1 MAFIDREVAV
11 ERFEGLCRP
20 GSDGQVLLVWGMAG
34 QGKSTLLRHLAGSDA
49 RKRILDLDDVVDR
62 ALFHDQPAYA
72 VRTLVEPLFEQLAGV
87 LLGWCR
93 PWMRPWHRRRYRRAA
108 RAALRHLVEVHN
120 TVELTARTR
129 AVIRDNDVR
138 IDTARPGV
146 VDDQLHYRSAL
157 RDALLDLAGRL
168 PRGRRVLMVDTSEL
182 LSALD
187 ISNAARVDGGPDAL
201 SVGHWFT
208 YQVLGGLLEQAPDLR
223 MVLAGR
229 NRLALPS
236 TLAVEAV
243 ELTEWQ
249 ARHTAE
255 FLDSVGLTEPWL
267 AEAIHDACGGLPIWT
282 QMLAATCLEARAA
295 GEPVDRGW
303 IARQA
308 ADRPAREWLTAQF
321 LHRLPDELRDA
332 VIAVAVL
339 RTASKQLVAA
349 MVPPATRP
357 PPQRWFE
364 QLAAISFVSVARS
377 GELRAH
383 ALVRL
388 AVLRYLSVHEPGER
402 ERLHRAAAAWYA
414 ATPGGFVE
422 HAYHAFAYGDG
433 APAERFL
440 EMIDTAYRAGSY
452 DQVVSLTSVLVTEEQ
467 SQAAAVHLPE
477 VVADAAMYAARVARL
492 QGRDDEREAHLQRA
506 RDLYAA
512 AGQVQREACARREL
526 AELDLE
532 RDQCVRAL
540 EGFDA
545 SAGVLAESP
554 WRGDHVAALR
564 GAAEAR
570 RRLGALAAAKAQF
583 ETTLAAAERH
593 GAVST
598 MAECRLGAG
607 LVMISTGD
615 YAAAAESLEASLAL
629 AAGLGTT
636 DAARCTATALRGLAT
651 IAQFRNEWDRLGEL
665 LDRAGE
671 VSAAAGDRR
680 GMAAT
685 LVLRGRLYT
694 ALSRYAEAD
703 ESFTAALSA
712 AEEAGD
718 RRCEA
723 RALFGLADLEE
734 DVRSRP
740 LRAEALHERAR
751 IRFEELGDRQGLLE
765 CRYVSAKRL
774 AVAGDRDRASIL
786 LDECRAECE
795 ELGLRRHLA
804 QVLGVLGD
812 CAAGPQAQFELY
824 SLARD
829 EWAALG
835 DRLSMADNLSD
846 FALLALDDGQPEAA
860 SRLLEEIKATV
871 AGVAAPAD
879 NAAVL
884 ALHSTICFRA
894 DARDEAAALLANA
907 RQIYESIGHEAGIV
921 STYEM
926 IGRIA
931 FHVGDVEEAF
941 QILAEAQARVEANGD
956 LPTLARLLE
965 NFADVQMSRD
975 EPAVVERLANRAMEL
990 YEQMGNEAGKAGCL
1004 LTLAGAAGLGGD
1016 LPRALEL
1023 ARAAVDLALANGE
1036 TVLAAKAQ
1044 LTVATMLVESYH
1056 LHEAAAILR
1065 QVLPVLERYGA
1076 RREVVQGLAKLA
1088 TIVSVQGDPKEAA
1101 ELFEKARVIAEARRD
1116 ELAMA
1121 EIHLSRGSA
1130 LARHPVGRF
1139 EAAAHV
1145 RAALEIF
1152 RRLRMYRYEQECLKL
1167 LKLLPRMKPK
1177 RAGQRPRR

>member
-11 ERFEGLCRP
+11 ERFEALCRP
-20 GSDGQVLLVWGMAG
+20 GSDGRVLLVWGMAG

-49 RKRILDLDDVVDR
+49 GRRILDLDDVVDR
-62 ALFHDQPAYA
+62 ALFHDHPAYA

-87 LLGWCR
+87 LIGWCR
-93 PWMRPWHRRRYRRAA
+93 PWSRPWRRRRYRRAA
-108 RAALRHLVEVHN
+108 RVALRHLVEVHN
-120 TVELTARTR
+120 NVELTARTR

-138 IDTARPGV
+138 IDTARPGA

-187 ISNAARVDGGPDAL
+187 ISNAARVDGGPDVL

-255 FLDSVGLTEPWL
+255 FLGSVGLPEPWL

-282 QMLAATCLEARAA
+282 QMLATTCLEARAA
-295 GEPVDRGW
+295 GERVDRGW
-303 IARQA
+303 ISRQA

-321 LHRLPDELRDA
+321 LHRLPDALRDA

-349 MVPPATRP
+349 MVPPATRL
-357 PPQRWFE
+357 PQRWFE
-364 QLAAISFVSVARS
+364 QLAAISFVTVARS

-414 ATPGGFVE
+414 DAPGGFVE
-422 HAYHAFAYGDG
+422 HAYHAFACGDG
-433 APAERFL
+433 APAQRFL

-467 SQAAAVHLPE
+467 SQAAVLHLPE
-477 VVADAAMYAARVARL
+477 VVADASMYAARVSRL
-492 QGRDDEREAHLQRA
+492 QGRDDEREAHLRRA

-512 AGQVQREACARREL
+512 AGQGQREACARREL

-532 RDQCVRAL
+532 RDECVRAL
-540 EGFDA
+540 EGFEA
-545 SAGVLAESP
+545 AAAALAGSQLPGE
-554 WRGDHVAALR
+554 HVEALR

-570 RRLGALAAAKAQF
+570 RRLGDLAAAKAQF
-583 ETTLAAAERH
+583 ESTLAAAQRH
-593 GAVST
+593 GTALTV
-598 MAECRLGAG
+598 AECRLGAG
-607 LVMISTGD
+607 LVMTRTGD
-615 YAAAAESLEASLAL
+615 YAAAVESLEACLAL
-629 AAGLGTT
+629 LAGLGTA
-636 DAARCTATALRGLAT
+636 DAARCEGAALRGLALV
-651 IAQFRNEWDRLGEL
+651 AYFRNEWDRAGEL
-665 LDRAGE
+665 LDRSGE
-671 VSAAAGDRR
+671 ASAAAGDRR
-680 GMAAT
+680 GAAAT
-685 LVLRGRLYT
+685 MVSRGRLYA
-694 ALSRYAEAD
+694 ALNRYTEAE
-703 ESFTAALSA
+703 ESFTAALAA
-712 AEEAGD
+712 AEAVGD

-751 IRFEELGDRQGLLE
+751 IRFEEVGDRQGLLE
-765 CRYVSAKRL
+765 CRYVAAKRL
-774 AVAGDRDRASIL
+774 AVAGDRDRASVL
-786 LDECRAECE
+786 LEQCRAEFE

-824 SLARD
+824 SLARE
-829 EWAALG
+829 EWAVLG
-835 DRLSMADNLSD
+835 DRLCMADNLSD
-846 FALLALDDGQPEAA
+846 FALLALDDGQPEVA
-860 SRLLEEIKATV
+860 SQLFEEITAMID
-871 AGVAAPAD
+871 GVAAPAD
-879 NAAVL
+879 RAAVL
-884 ALHSTICFRA
+884 ALHGTICFRA
-894 DARDEAAALLANA
+894 DARDEAAALLAKS

-931 FHVGDVEEAF
+931 FHVGETEEAF
-941 QILAEAQARVEANGD
+941 RILGEAQARVEANGD

-990 YEQMGNEAGKAGCL
+990 YEQMGNESGKAGCL
-1004 LTLAGAAGLGGD
+1004 ITLAGAAGMSGN
-1016 LPRALEL
+1016 LPRAVEL
-1023 ARAAVDLALANGE
+1023 SRAAVDLALANGE

-1044 LTVATMLVESYH
+1044 LTVATMLVEGH
-1056 LHEAAAILR
+1056 QLDEAAALVR

-1088 TIVSVQGDPKEAA
+1088 TIVSVQGDQKEAA
-1101 ELFEKARVIAEARRD
+1101 ELFEKASAIAEARRD
-1116 ELAMA
+1116 EMAMA
-1121 EIHLSRGSA
+1121 EIHLNRGSL
-1130 LARHPVGRF
+1130 LARHPIGRF
-1139 EAAAHV
+1139 EAATHV
-1145 RAALEIF
+1145 RAALQIF
-1152 RRLRMYRYEQECLKL
+1152 RRLRMYQYEEQCLKM
-1167 LKLLPRMKPK
+1167 LKTLPRTKPK
-1177 RAGQRPRR
+1177 RDGRRPRR